1 MIITEHDKPLTAE
14 EARKISNNNKE
25 ESIDRIRFR
34 EIMHGIRES
43 ASWGQ
48 TRHFMYAAPKDRMP
62 SEYVQDILRSFGYK
76 VSVKRAYLWDE
87 QKKDWS
93 DKPYLSPD
101 GREQF
106 VAEIT
111 WG

>member
-1 MIITEHDKPLTAE
+1 MILTQFDKPLTAE
-14 EARKISNNNKE
+14 EARKISLSNRE
-25 ESIDRIRFR
+25 ESTDRIRFR

-43 ASWGQ
+43 ASWGH
-48 TRHFMYAAPKDRMP
+48 TRYFMYAAVIDRMP
-62 SEYVQDILRSFGYK
+62 SDHVQAILKSMGYN
-76 VSVKRAYLWDE
+76 VVVKRAYLWDE
-87 QKKDWS
+87 KEKKWS
-93 DKPYLSPD
+93 DKPYLSHD